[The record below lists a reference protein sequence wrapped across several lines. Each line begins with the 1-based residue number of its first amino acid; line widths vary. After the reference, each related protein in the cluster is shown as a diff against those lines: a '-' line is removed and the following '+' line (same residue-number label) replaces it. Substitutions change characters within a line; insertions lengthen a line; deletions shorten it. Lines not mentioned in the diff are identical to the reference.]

1 MGDMPYGQ
9 CKYCHQIGP
18 LRITYFRIPIDCNCC
33 GNGHSERIEHC
44 NNCDAEMPTVT
55 TVCVYTKKLFDPIHE
70 GLFKKVRE

>member
-18 LRITYFRIPIDCNCC
+18 LRITYFSFPIKCECC
-33 GNGHSERIEHC
+33 SPNHSERIEHC
-44 NNCDAEMPTVT
+44 NKCEAKMPAETNVHLS
-55 TVCVYTKKLFDPIHE
+55 TKKLFDPIHE